1 VASENAFG
9 VFGRRKVVSKAQKNE
24 KKAAPDLDL
33 SIYREEAAEHPQ
45 LDDLSQLSPEDQKVL
60 LMTGVDPFGKER
72 SGSFFQKDHSVIHC
86 RTNFDGA
93 EIMSATTA
101 LEKYDGLAEYWG
113 KIVPPDKD
121 VYTRR
126 AEEHREHG
134 YYIRSLP
141 GADVHYPLQACLYL
155 TEDKLAQD
163 VHNIIIAEEGSN
175 LNIITGCATAPSV
188 RSGLHVGISEFFV
201 KKGATLSFTMIHNWA
216 EEMAV
221 RPRSGVLVENG
232 GTFISNYICLV
243 PAKDL
248 QMYPTATLTGK
259 GAIAT
264 FNSVLLARAGSLMDV
279 GSRIILQGEGCRG
292 EIISRVVST
301 GGTVIARGHLVGE
314 TPGIRAHLE
323 CKGLLLS
330 DRGRIHAIPELEGT
344 TSDLEMSHEA
354 AVGKIAQE
362 EVEYLM
368 ARGLSEQEATALI
381 IKGFLSLDIVGL
393 PADLKKELERMIEE
407 TDTEAM

>member
-1 VASENAFG
+1 LKNAFAA
-9 VFGRRKVVSKAQKNE
+9 FERRKPVSKAKKNE
-24 KKAAPDLDL
+24 IPPTGDLDL
-33 SIYREEAAEHPQ
+33 SIYREEAAEHPP
-45 LDDLSQLSPEDQKVL
+45 LDDLSQLSPADKKVL
-60 LMTGVDPFGKER
+60 LMAGIDPAGKER

-86 RTNFDGA
+86 RTDFDGA
-93 EIMSATTA
+93 EIMSTTA
-101 LEKYDGLAEYWG
+101 AREKYDGLTEYWG
-113 KIVPPDKD
+113 QAVPTEKD

-126 AEEHREHG
+126 ADEHREHG

-141 GADVHYPLQACLYL
+141 GADVHYPVQACLYL

-163 VHNIIIAEEGSN
+163 VHNIVIAEEEST
-175 LNIITGCATAPSV
+175 LNIITGCATAPGV

-201 KKGATLSFTMIHNWA
+201 KKGATISFTMIHNWA

-221 RPRSGVLVENG
+221 RPRSAVIVEEG

-243 PAKDL
+243 PARDL
-248 QMYPTATLTGK
+248 QMYPAAILQGR
-259 GAIAT
+259 GAVAT
-264 FNSVLLARAGSLMDV
+264 FNSVLLARPGSFMDI
-279 GSRIILQGEGCRG
+279 GARIILQAEACRG
-292 EIISRVVST
+292 EVISRAVST
-301 GGTVIARGHLVGE
+301 GGTIIARGHLVGE
-314 TPGIRAHLE
+314 YPGVRAHLE

-330 DRGRIHAIPELEGT
+330 DEGRIHAIPELEGK

-393 PADLKKELERMIEE
+393 PPDLKKELERMIEE

>member
-1 VASENAFG
+1 M
-9 VFGRRKVVSKAQKNE
+9 SKEKKNE
-24 KKAAPDLDL
+24 QKPARDLDL
-33 SIYREEAAEHPQ
+33 SIYREEATEHPQ
-45 LDDLSQLSPEDQKVL
+45 LDDLSKLSPADRTVL
-60 LMTGVDPFGKER
+60 LMTGVDPSGKER

-86 RTNFDGA
+86 RTDFDGA
-93 EIMSATTA
+93 EIMSATA
-101 LEKYDGLAEYWG
+101 AREKYDGLTEYWG
-113 KIVPPDKD
+113 QVVPADKD

-126 AEEHREHG
+126 AEEHQEHG

-141 GADVHYPLQACLYL
+141 GANVHYPLQACLYL

-163 VHNIIIAEEGSN
+163 VHNIIIAEEQSN
-175 LNIITGCATAPSV
+175 LNIITGCATAPGV

-201 KKGATLSFTMIHNWA
+201 KKGATISFTMIHNWA

-221 RPRSGVLVENG
+221 RPRSAVIVEEG

-243 PAKDL
+243 PAKNL
-248 QMYPTATLTGK
+248 QMYPAATLKGK
-259 GAIAT
+259 GAVAT
-264 FNSVLLARAGSLMDV
+264 FNSVLLARPGSFMDV

-292 EIISRVVST
+292 EVISRVVST

-314 TPGIRAHLE
+314 TPGVRAHLE

-330 DRGRIHAIPELEGT
+330 DKGRIHAIPELEGK

>member
-1 VASENAFG
+1 M
-9 VFGRRKVVSKAQKNE
+9 SKA
-24 KKAAPDLDL
+24 KKGKTHATGDLDL
-33 SIYREEAAEHPQ
+33 SIYREETGEHPH
-45 LDDLSQLSPEDQKVL
+45 LDDLSKLSPEDREVL
-60 LMTGVDPFGKER
+60 LMTGVDPSGKER

-86 RTNFDGA
+86 RTDFDGA
-93 EIMSATTA
+93 EIMSATA
-101 LEKYDGLAEYWG
+101 AREKYDGLSEYWG
-113 KIVPPDKD
+113 KAVPADKD

-126 AEEHREHG
+126 AEEHQEHG
-134 YYIRSLP
+134 YYIRSLA
-141 GADVHYPLQACLYL
+141 GANVHYPLQACLYL

-163 VHNIIIAEEGSN
+163 VHNIIIAEEASH
-175 LNIITGCATAPSV
+175 LNIITGCATAPGV
-188 RSGLHVGISEFFV
+188 RSGLHVGISEFYV
-201 KKGATLSFTMIHNWA
+201 KKGATVAFTMIHNWA

-221 RPRSGVLVENG
+221 RPRSAVIVEEG

-243 PAKDL
+243 PAKNL
-248 QMYPTATLTGK
+248 QMYPAATLKGK
-259 GAIAT
+259 GAVAT
-264 FNSVLLARAGSLMDV
+264 FNSVLLAKPGSFMDV

-292 EIISRVVST
+292 EVISRVVST

-314 TPGIRAHLE
+314 TPGVRAHLE

-330 DRGRIHAIPELEGT
+330 NEGLIHAIPELEGT

>member
-1 VASENAFG
+1 
-9 VFGRRKVVSKAQKNE
+9 VSKA
-24 KKAAPDLDL
+24 KKTETLPAGDLDL
-33 SIYREEAAEHPQ
+33 SIYREETTEHPQ
-45 LDDLSQLSPEDQKVL
+45 LEDLSQLSLEDRTVL
-60 LMTGVDPFGKER
+60 LMTGVDPSGKER

-86 RTNFDGA
+86 RTDFDGA
-93 EIMSATTA
+93 EIMSATA
-101 LEKYDGLAEYWG
+101 ARDKYDGLTEYWW
-113 KIVPPDKD
+113 KTMPADKD
-121 VYTRR
+121 AYTQR
-126 AEEHREHG
+126 AEKHQEHG

-141 GADVHYPLQACLYL
+141 GANVHYPLQACLYL

-163 VHNIIIAEEGSN
+163 VHNIVIAEEGSQ
-175 LNIITGCATAPSV
+175 LNIITGCATAPGV

-201 KKGATLSFTMIHNWA
+201 KKGATISFTMIHNWA

-221 RPRSGVLVENG
+221 RPRSAVIVEAG
-232 GTFISNYICLV
+232 GTFVSNYICLV

-248 QMYPTATLTGK
+248 QMYPTATLKGTG
-259 GAIAT
+259 AVAT
-264 FNSVLLARAGSLMDV
+264 FNSVLLARPGSLMDV

-292 EIISRVVST
+292 EVVSRVVST

-330 DRGRIHAIPELEGT
+330 DTGRIHAIPELEGK

-362 EVEYLM
+362 EIEYLM
-368 ARGLSEQEATALI
+368 ARGLSEQEATSLI

>member
-1 VASENAFG
+1 MT
-9 VFGRRKVVSKAQKNE
+9 KDKAN
-24 KKAAPDLDL
+24 PTGDLDL
-33 SIYREEAAEHPQ
+33 SIYRNEATEHPQ
-45 LDDLSQLSPEDQKVL
+45 LDDLSKLSADDQKIL
-60 LMTGVDPFGKER
+60 LMTGVDPLGKER

-86 RTNFDGA
+86 RTHFDGA
-93 EIMSATTA
+93 EIMSAIEA
-101 LEKYDGLAEYWG
+101 RKKYDGLTEYWG
-113 KIVPPDKD
+113 KAVPKDKD
-121 VYTRR
+121 IYTRR
-126 AEEHREHG
+126 ADEHQEHG

-141 GADVHYPLQACLYL
+141 GAQVHYPLQACLYL

-175 LNIITGCATAPSV
+175 LNIITGCATAPGV
-188 RSGLHVGISEFFV
+188 RSGLHVGISEFYV
-201 KKGATLSFTMIHNWA
+201 KKGAIISFTMIHNWA

-221 RPRSGVLVENG
+221 RPRSAVIVEEG

-243 PAKDL
+243 PARDL
-248 QMYPTATLTGK
+248 QMYPTATLKGK
-259 GAIAT
+259 GAVAT
-264 FNSVLLARAGSLMDV
+264 FSSVLLARPGSLMDV

-292 EIISRVVST
+292 EVISRTVST
-301 GGTVIARGHLVGE
+301 GGTIIARGHLVGE
-314 TPGIRAHLE
+314 HHGIKAHLE

-330 DRGRIHAIPELEGT
+330 DEGIIHAIPELEGK

-368 ARGLSEQEATALI
+368 SRGLSEQEATALI

-393 PADLKKELERMIEE
+393 PEGLKRELERMIEE

>member
-1 VASENAFG
+1 
-9 VFGRRKVVSKAQKNE
+9 
-24 KKAAPDLDL
+24 
-33 SIYREEAAEHPQ
+33 
-45 LDDLSQLSPEDQKVL
+45 
-60 LMTGVDPFGKER
+60 
-72 SGSFFQKDHSVIHC
+72 
-86 RTNFDGA
+86 
-93 EIMSATTA
+93 
-101 LEKYDGLAEYWG
+101 AEYWG

-141 GADVHYPLQACLYL
+141 GANVHYPVQACLYL

-163 VHNIIIAEEGSN
+163 VHNIIIAEKGSN
-175 LNIITGCATAPSV
+175 LNIITGCATAPGV

-221 RPRSGVLVENG
+221 RPRSGVLVEEG

-248 QMYPTATLTGK
+248 QMYPVATLTGK
-259 GAIAT
+259 GAVAT

-292 EIISRVVST
+292 EVISRVVST

-330 DRGRIHAIPELEGT
+330 DTGRIHAIPELEGR

>member
-1 VASENAFG
+1 
-9 VFGRRKVVSKAQKNE
+9 VSKA
-24 KKAAPDLDL
+24 KKTETLPAGDLDL
-33 SIYREEAAEHPQ
+33 SIYREETTEHPQ
-45 LDDLSQLSPEDQKVL
+45 LEDLSQLSLEDRTVL
-60 LMTGVDPFGKER
+60 LMTGVDPSGKER

-86 RTNFDGA
+86 RTDFDGA
-93 EIMSATTA
+93 EIMSATA
-101 LEKYDGLAEYWG
+101 ARDKYDGLTEYWW
-113 KIVPPDKD
+113 KTMPADKD
-121 VYTRR
+121 AYTQR
-126 AEEHREHG
+126 AEKHQEHG

-141 GADVHYPLQACLYL
+141 GANVHYPLQACLYL

-163 VHNIIIAEEGSN
+163 VHNIVIAEEGSQ
-175 LNIITGCATAPSV
+175 LNIITGCATAPGV

-201 KKGATLSFTMIHNWA
+201 KKGATISFTMIHNWA

-221 RPRSGVLVENG
+221 RPRSAVIVEAG
-232 GTFISNYICLV
+232 GTFVSNYICLV

-248 QMYPTATLTGK
+248 QMYPTATLKGTG
-259 GAIAT
+259 AVAT
-264 FNSVLLARAGSLMDV
+264 FNSVLLARPGSLMDV

-292 EIISRVVST
+292 EVVSRVVST

-330 DRGRIHAIPELEGT
+330 DTGRIHAIPELEGK

-362 EVEYLM
+362 EIEYLM
-368 ARGLSEQEATALI
+368 ARGLSEQEARSLI

>member
-1 VASENAFG
+1 M
-9 VFGRRKVVSKAQKNE
+9 SKE
-24 KKAAPDLDL
+24 KKDKLQPPDDLDL
-33 SIYREEAAEHPQ
+33 NIYREETREHPL
-45 LDDLSQLSPEDQKVL
+45 LDDLSKLSAEDRRVL
-60 LMTGVDPFGKER
+60 LMTGVDPSGKER

-86 RTNFDGA
+86 RTDFEGA
-93 EIMSATTA
+93 EIMSATA
-101 LEKYDGLAEYWG
+101 AREKYNGLTEYWG
-113 KIVPPDKD
+113 KLVPPGKD

-126 AEEHREHG
+126 AEEHQEHG

-163 VHNIIIAEEGSN
+163 VHNIVIAEEASN
-175 LNIITGCATAPSV
+175 LNIITGCATAPGV
-188 RSGLHVGISEFFV
+188 RSGLHVGVSEFFV
-201 KKGATLSFTMIHNWA
+201 KKGATISFTMIHNWA

-221 RPRSGVLVENG
+221 RPRSAVIVEEG

-248 QMYPTATLTGK
+248 QMYPAATLTGK
-259 GAIAT
+259 GAVAT
-264 FNSVLLARAGSLMDV
+264 FNSVLLAKPGSFMDV
-279 GSRIILQGEGCRG
+279 GSRIILQGAGCRG
-292 EIISRVVST
+292 EVISRVVST

-314 TPGIRAHLE
+314 YPGIRAHLE

-330 DRGRIHAIPELEGT
+330 DKGRIHAIPELEGT
-344 TSDLEMSHEA
+344 TADLEMSHEA

-393 PADLKKELERMIEE
+393 PSDLKKELERMIEE

>member
-1 VASENAFG
+1 MRNVIAASE
-9 VFGRRKVVSKAQKNE
+9 GRNPVSKE
-24 KKAAPDLDL
+24 KKTEPQPAGDLDL
-33 SIYREEAAEHPQ
+33 SIYREKATKHPQ
-45 LDDLSQLSPEDQKVL
+45 LDDLSKLSPADQKVL
-60 LMTGVDPFGKER
+60 LMSGVDPSGKER
-72 SGSFFQKDHSVIHC
+72 VGSFFQKDHSVVHC
-86 RTNFDGA
+86 RSDFDGA
-93 EIMSATTA
+93 EIMSSTA
-101 LEKYDGLAEYWG
+101 AREKYDGLTDYWW
-113 KIVPPDKD
+113 KAIAADKD
-121 VYTRR
+121 VFTKR
-126 AEEHREHG
+126 AAEHQEHG

-163 VHNIIIAEEGSN
+163 VHNIIIAEQGST
-175 LNIITGCATAPSV
+175 LNIITGCATAPGV

-201 KKGATLSFTMIHNWA
+201 KKGSTVFFTMIHNWG

-221 RPRSGVLVENG
+221 RPRSAVIVEEG

-243 PAKDL
+243 PARDL
-248 QMYPTATLTGK
+248 QMYPVAILKGK

-279 GSRIILQGEGCRG
+279 GSRIILQAEGCRG
-292 EIISRVVST
+292 EVISRAVST
-301 GGTVIARGHLVGE
+301 GGTIIARGHLIGE
-314 TPGIRAHLE
+314 HRGVKAHLE

-330 DRGRIHAIPELEGT
+330 DKGRIHAIPELEAKT
-344 TSDLEMSHEA
+344 ADLEMSHEA

-381 IKGFLSLDIVGL
+381 IKGFLSLEIIGL
-393 PADLKKELERMIEE
+393 PAGIKEELGRMIEE
-407 TDTEAM
+407 TDMEAM

>member
-1 VASENAFG
+1 
-9 VFGRRKVVSKAQKNE
+9 
-24 KKAAPDLDL
+24 
-33 SIYREEAAEHPQ
+33 
-45 LDDLSQLSPEDQKVL
+45 
-60 LMTGVDPFGKER
+60 MTGVDPSGKER

-86 RTNFDGA
+86 RTDFDGA
-93 EIMSATTA
+93 EIMSTTTA
-101 LEKYDGLAEYWG
+101 REKYDGLTEYWG
-113 KIVPPDKD
+113 KLVPADKD

-126 AEEHREHG
+126 AEEHQEHG

-163 VHNIIIAEEGSN
+163 VHNIVIAEEASN
-175 LNIITGCATAPSV
+175 LNIITGCATAPGV
-188 RSGLHVGISEFFV
+188 RSGLHVGVSEFFV
-201 KKGATLSFTMIHNWA
+201 KKGATISFTMIHNWA

-221 RPRSGVLVENG
+221 RPRSAVIVEEG

-248 QMYPTATLTGK
+248 QMYPAATLKGK
-259 GAIAT
+259 GAVAT
-264 FNSVLLARAGSLMDV
+264 FNSVLLAKPGSFMDV

-292 EIISRVVST
+292 EVISRVVST

-314 TPGIRAHLE
+314 YPGIRAHLE

-330 DRGRIHAIPELEGT
+330 DKGRIHAIPELEGT

>member
-1 VASENAFG
+1 MS
-9 VFGRRKVVSKAQKNE
+9 KVKKNE
-24 KKAAPDLDL
+24 TLPTDDLDL
-33 SIYREEAAEHPQ
+33 SIYREETEEHPQ
-45 LDDLSQLSPEDQKVL
+45 LEDLSQLSPEDHKVL
-60 LMTGVDPFGKER
+60 LMTGVDPSGKER

-86 RTNFDGA
+86 RADFDGA
-93 EIMSATTA
+93 EIMSATAA
-101 LEKYDGLAEYWG
+101 LEKYDGLTEYWG
-113 KIVPPDKD
+113 TIVPPGKD
-121 VYTRR
+121 VYTKR

-163 VHNIIIAEEGSN
+163 VHNIVIAEEGSN
-175 LNIITGCATAPSV
+175 LNIITGCATAPGV

-221 RPRSGVLVENG
+221 RPRSGVLVEEG

-248 QMYPTATLTGK
+248 QMYPVATLTGK
-259 GAIAT
+259 GAVAT

-292 EIISRVVST
+292 EVISRVVST

-330 DRGRIHAIPELEGT
+330 NKGRIHAIPELEGT

-393 PADLKKELERMIEE
+393 PPDLKKELERMIEE